1 MTTTTTARR
10 HTTRTAVRAF
20 DAKAKRAPKKR
31 PSTAVAVHKPQQP
44 KTFLEVI
51 KDAALDPKVD
61 VMKMQALLD
70 MQLQIERRQS
80 ELAFSNA
87 LADAKEQIPV
97 IVKDKRGD
105 RGITYASLEKVSKAI
120 DPILKQNGF
129 TITYGMADNP
139 DPDKFRITA
148 TLRHRGGHSAEF
160 FADMPFSITGPK
172 GAPIMSKTQ
181 GAGAAISFGR
191 RYLKLMIFDITIAG
205 EDTDGAATQTVGS
218 DELLKLND
226 LIKRTQTNV
235 EDFCAHYG
243 IEAVPDLPLS
253 RYKAAVNLLEQKER
267 QQAKS

>member
-1 MTTTTTARR
+1 MTTTTTAQQ

-20 DAKAKRAPKKR
+20 DAKAKRASKKKA
-31 PSTAVAVHKPQQP
+31 STAVAVHKPQQP

-61 VMKMQALLD
+61 VTKMQALLD
-70 MQLQIERRQS
+70 MQMQIERRKAKI
-80 ELAFSNA
+80 EFENA

-97 IVKDKRGD
+97 VVKDKRGD
-105 RGITYASLEKVSKAI
+105 RGITYASLEKVSKML
-120 DPILKQNGF
+120 DPILRQNGL
-129 TITYGMADNP
+129 TITYGMADSPNP
-139 DPDKFRITA
+139 DIFRITA
-148 TLRHRGGHSAEF
+148 KVSHRGGHSEPY
-160 FADMPFSITGPK
+160 FADIPFSITGPK
-172 GAPIMSKTQ
+172 GSPIMSKTQ

-205 EDTDGAATQTVGS
+205 EDTDGTATQTVGS

-253 RYKAAVNLLEQKER
+253 RFKAAVTLLEQKER
-267 QQAKS
+267 QQSKS

>member
-1 MTTTTTARR
+1 MTTTTAQQ
-10 HTTRTAVRAF
+10 HTTRTAVRRF
-20 DAKAKRAPKKR
+20 DAPAKRAAKKK
-31 PSTAVAVHKPQQP
+31 PSTSVAVHKPQQP
-44 KTFLEVI
+44 KSFLEVI

-61 VMKMQALLD
+61 VSKMQALLD

-80 ELAFSNA
+80 ELAFNNA
-87 LADAKEQIPV
+87 LADAKDQIPV
-97 IVKDKRGD
+97 VVKDKKGD
-105 RGITYASLEKVSKAI
+105 RGITYASLEKVSRSL
-120 DPILKQNGF
+120 DPVLKDHGF

-139 DPDKFRITA
+139 DPEKFRITA

-160 FADMPFSITGPK
+160 FADIPFSITGPK

-191 RYLKLMIFDITIAG
+191 RYLKLMMFDITIAN
-205 EDTDGAATQTVGS
+205 EDVDGAAVQTVGS
-218 DELLKLND
+218 DELLKLNQ
-226 LIKRTQTNV
+226 LIKNTQTNV

-253 RYKAAVNLLEQKER
+253 KYKAAVNLLEQKER